1 MQYIDGQGKPTQ
13 TYPLNP
19 NGSPDAIAAV
29 TTADGR
35 VTIMMPHPERVY
47 RSAQMSWLP
56 EEWRNSELA
65 GWYRM
70 FATARKV
77 LG

>member
-1 MQYIDGQGKPTQ
+1 
-13 TYPLNP
+13 NP

-56 EEWRNSELA
+56 EEWRDSELA